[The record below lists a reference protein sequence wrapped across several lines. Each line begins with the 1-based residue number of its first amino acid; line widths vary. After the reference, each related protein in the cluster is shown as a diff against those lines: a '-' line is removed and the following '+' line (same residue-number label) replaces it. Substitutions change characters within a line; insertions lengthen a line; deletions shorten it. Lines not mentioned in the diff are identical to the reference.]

1 MTATDTFTPTVL
13 LHAEQTD
20 GALSAVEMHVT
31 PDFAG
36 PPLHTHDFDE
46 TFYVLAGDLTFQ
58 LGDALLTVG
67 AGGTAFAPRGVPH
80 TLANLSGRPASYLLL
95 CTPAAFERYFARI
108 AADQRGIEPPAW
120 ARGPIPDVTTVGPQI
135 VSPAT
140 RGWSE
145 RR

>member
-1 MTATDTFTPTVL
+1 MYIAVVPNRSSPPAIL
-13 LHAEQTD
+13 LRE
-20 GALSAVEMHVT
+20 SFRE
-31 PDFAG
+31 
-36 PPLHTHDFDE
+36 
-46 TFYVLAGDLTFQ
+46 
-58 LGDALLTVG
+58 
-67 AGGTAFAPRGVPH
+67 RGKVKNR